1 MTMATWSGGQ
11 DNSTEWQTVEE
22 ANCRWFTFSLYVLI
36 FGALCVFGLIGNSL
50 SFVVLRWERHSHVA
64 TFLLQVMA
72 CADNLFLLTT
82 GFAQIVLAM
91 TIFLDDNSNPLNA
104 YLTVCVWP
112 LVHITMLWTVW
123 ITVLIAVNRY
133 VAICRPFQAPLWCTM
148 TQARRQVVILAA
160 IIVFYNLPRFFE
172 HHLEHKKDGSI
183 EAIPSEIKGSRVYNI
198 LYENVLYC
206 LFVFL
211 GPLVILVVLNAC
223 LIHELVMSRQ
233 RLRAIQLPG
242 QGSSGDDQ
250 EQNLTLV
257 MIVIILL
264 FVVCQTPAFLNQ
276 LLYYALSETEDGY
289 SCGTAYF
296 YFYHVSNLVVSA
308 NSSVNF
314 IIYCVFR
321 RQFRQRVA
329 AFCSRGRRLLDK
341 HPDSILLNTTRFNK
355 TSTPSRQTD
364 SAKAQT
370 QSSKNNQSINCHQS
384 SL

>member
-1 MTMATWSGGQ
+1 
-11 DNSTEWQTVEE
+11 
-22 ANCRWFTFSLYVLI
+22 
-36 FGALCVFGLIGNSL
+36 
-50 SFVVLRWERHSHVA
+50 
-64 TFLLQVMA
+64 MA

-82 GFAQIVLAM
+82 GFAQLFTAI
-91 TIFLDDNSNPLNA
+91 TIFLDDISNPLTA
-104 YLTVCVWP
+104 YVTVCVWP
-112 LVHITMLWTVW
+112 LVHITQMWTVW

-172 HHLEHKKDGSI
+172 ERIEYTDGFLVATS
-183 EAIPSEIKGSRVYNI
+183 SEMKQSRLYNI

-223 LIHELVMSRQ
+223 LIHEFVMSRQ

-242 QGSSGDDQ
+242 QGSGGDDQ

-257 MIVIILL
+257 MIVIILV

-276 LLYYALSETEDGY
+276 LLYYALQEGGY
-289 SCGTAYF
+289 SCGKVYF
-296 YFYHVSNLVVSA
+296 YYFHVSNIVVSA

-329 AFCSRGRRLLDK
+329 AFCSRSRRLIDK
-341 HPDSILLNTTRFNK
+341 HPDSILLHSTRFNK
-355 TSTPSRQTD
+355 TSSSAPPSD
-364 SAKAQT
+364 YNKAQT
-370 QSSKNNQSINCHQS
+370 LPPRNNQPMNCRQS
-384 SL
+384 TL